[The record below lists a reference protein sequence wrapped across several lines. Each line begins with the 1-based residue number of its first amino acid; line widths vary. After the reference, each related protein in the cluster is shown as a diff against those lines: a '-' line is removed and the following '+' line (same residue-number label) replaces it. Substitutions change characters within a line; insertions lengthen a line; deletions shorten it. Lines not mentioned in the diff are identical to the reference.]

1 MIIINHKI
9 KKYIIILIIISLSA
23 CEEPVDWQLD
33 EQITPRLVVEGML
46 TNRPALNYVRLSLT
60 VRNPNRTP
68 KAVSNATVIITDGD
82 EYHLLTENE
91 NEPGLYQTE
100 PSVRG
105 VINKVYLLYI
115 AVGDY
120 EFTAGAYIVPVSP
133 LKEFRFY
140 RDPAI
145 PGNFR
150 ILPGESSTPAYTEY
164 LIEWRDDSTAS
175 EMNSLFYTYTLST
188 LDVSQFF
195 KPDAEILSFPA
206 GARIIRTKYSLSPDH
221 EKYIRSLLSETEW
234 RGGWFDVMHGNLH
247 TNLSNG
253 AVGFFAASSVVRDTV
268 YFE

>member
-1 MIIINHKI
+1 MIFIYNKI
-9 KKYIIILIIISLSA
+9 KKYIPILLIISLSA
-23 CEEPVDWQLD
+23 CEEPVNWQLD
-33 EQITPRLVVEGML
+33 DHITPRLVVEGML
-46 TNRPALNYVRLSLT
+46 TNGAALNYVRLSLPL
-60 VRNPNRTP
+60 RNPNKAP
-68 KAVSNATVIITDGD
+68 QAVSNATVIITDGD
-82 EYHLLTENE
+82 NYHLLAEDE

-105 VINKVYLLYI
+105 VINKIYLLYI
-115 AVGDY
+115 AFGDY
-120 EFTAGAYIVPVSP
+120 EFTAGAHMVPVSS
-133 LKEFRFY
+133 LMEFRFF
-140 RDPAI
+140 RDPAV
-145 PGNFR
+145 PGHFR

-164 LIEWRDDSTAS
+164 LVEWQDDSTGNY
-175 EMNSLFYTYTLST
+175 MNSLFYTYTLST

-206 GARIIRTKYSLSPDH
+206 DARIIRTKYSLSHDH